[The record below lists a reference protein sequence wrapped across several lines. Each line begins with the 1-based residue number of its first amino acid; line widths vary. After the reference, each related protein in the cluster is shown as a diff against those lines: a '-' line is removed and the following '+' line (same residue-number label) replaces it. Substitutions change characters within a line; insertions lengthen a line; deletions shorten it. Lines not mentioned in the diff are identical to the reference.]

1 MKHSSW
7 TAIYLR
13 ERRTR
18 AGKEHPPEEG
28 SPPIN
33 RQYSDQDLSEICP
46 SNLCLVFLHKY
57 RVKRRGHFDENGDGE
72 EEKNDDDELPRP
84 VASNH
89 DDFASLILQA
99 GDHIKQQPD
108 STKQYVKLINP
119 PISSSAIENPGK
131 VAYLQEKSSLAM
143 LMKDYYGTTDAVHY
157 PLPEDAANQ
166 HMATK
171 MNPEE
176 MDILAK
182 RGALQLPPRDLCE
195 ELIDAYFKWVAPV
208 IPIIN
213 KSWFMQRWHDLDN
226 QPPLLLMQAIL
237 LAGSRVCTTPML
249 LDANGSPIP
258 AATIFYK
265 RAKALYDADYE
276 EDRVVI
282 VQALILLGW
291 VRS

>member
-1 MKHSSW
+1 
-7 TAIYLR
+7 
-13 ERRTR
+13 
-18 AGKEHPPEEG
+18 
-28 SPPIN
+28 
-33 RQYSDQDLSEICP
+33 
-46 SNLCLVFLHKY
+46 
-57 RVKRRGHFDENGDGE
+57 
-72 EEKNDDDELPRP
+72 
-84 VASNH
+84 
-89 DDFASLILQA
+89 
-99 GDHIKQQPD
+99 
-108 STKQYVKLINP
+108 
-119 PISSSAIENPGK
+119 
-131 VAYLQEKSSLAM
+131 
-143 LMKDYYGTTDAVHY
+143 MKDYYGTTDAVHY

-166 HMATK
+166 RMATK

-182 RGALQLPPRDLCE
+182 RGALQLPPRNLCE

-237 LAGSRVCTTPML
+237 LAGSRVCTTAML

-291 VRS
+291 VRTWYLVFASLIRILIISK